1 MNDQIEKI
9 KQDRSDFKAR
19 LEQRER
25 EQIKSESKIKA
36 LEKLITNNNSNS
48 NIHFTSNNHN
58 FQRTPLVLN
67 RITHFTTP
75 STNSDTQGGGSVS
88 SAFDVPPSTRGCV
101 TVSKGPML
109 MQSQNITEMTPLI
122 GSSTSTGQMVSS
134 SAVTTTNSVSN
145 RRLAISNKNNQ
156 NQPPVTNSL
165 PPIST
170 PSSVAYRNKYATPT
184 PMRNIQQ
191 IQEKLQLQSSAS
203 NHGVPVANRRAMVPH
218 NSNHNRRSKS
228 VETWLDHKSSN
239 TPKLDTVMQPKM
251 ERKIS
256 VSKLELSDT
265 KKSSKYLLTHQQ
277 QDSDGEIITNL
288 IKGNICQSPSG
299 GANCIFTDIEV
310 LSCKVQEP
318 AKPVRKRPSE
328 ENVIDD
334 KNVVQDR
341 VSRNLIFCV
350 FLKHRLVNDC
360 FLF

>member
-9 KQDRSDFKAR
+9 KHDRNDFKTR

-25 EQIKSESKIKA
+25 DQIKSESKIKA

-48 NIHFTSNNHN
+48 NIHFTSNSHN

-67 RITHFTTP
+67 RISHFTTP
-75 STNSDTQGGGSVS
+75 STNSDTHGSS
-88 SAFDVPPSTRGCV
+88 GAFDVPPSLRGGC
-101 TVSKGPML
+101 TGSRGPML
-109 MQSQNITEMTPLI
+109 MQSQNVNEMTPLI
-122 GSSTSTGQMVSS
+122 GSSSSTGQIVSS

-145 RRLAISNKNNQ
+145 RRVAINNNNNNQ
-156 NQPPVTNSL
+156 NLPPPPPTTNAL

-170 PSSVAYRNKYATPT
+170 PSSAAYRSKYTTPT

-191 IQEKLQLQSSAS
+191 IQEKLQLQSSSS
-203 NHGVPVANRRAMVPH
+203 NHGVPVANRRAMLTNGSH
-218 NSNHNRRSKS
+218 HSRRSKS

-277 QDSDGEIITNL
+277 QDTDGEIITNL

-310 LSCKVQEP
+310 LSCKVQEA

-341 VSRNLIFCV
+341 VS
-350 FLKHRLVNDC
+350 
-360 FLF
+360 